1 MDRDSQI
8 TYRNSDIAKLCLK
21 VSIIFFIIQKPKSDK
36 ILFDLARDSELWIKM
51 KLSVK
56 EAGGR
61 NLCMY
66 IWKKELQTAIA
77 ETSFGILYWDG

>member
-36 ILFDLARDSELWIKM
+36 IRFGKGLWAMDK
-51 KLSVK
+51 
-56 EAGGR
+56 
-61 NLCMY
+61 N
-66 IWKKELQTAIA
+66 
-77 ETSFGILYWDG
+77 ETER